1 MFKIAYILSIVFFCL
16 TLPGCGPGTDQ
27 SREKEI
33 LLKVWAHA
41 GQEAERTTLESQVER
56 INQAGLP
63 FRVELTLIPERSY
76 NAQVQAAALAGD
88 LPDVL
93 EFDGPYLS
101 NYVWQGHLRPLDS
114 LLSRETKQDLIPSIV
129 NQGTIAGK
137 LYGVGT
143 FDSGLG
149 IYARESLLTAAGIR
163 IPKGPGDA
171 WSAKEFA
178 GALERLAQDDSDGA
192 VLDLKLNY
200 PPEWFTY
207 AFSPLIQSA
216 GADLIER
223 PGYGRSSGTLD
234 NPGSVSALTQF
245 QSWLQKGYVDP
256 NIDDAAFTESRV
268 ALSWAGHWEY
278 QRYHEAFGD
287 DLIILPLPDMGHGSR
302 TGQGSWVWGVTRKN
316 PNEAAAAGLL
326 EYLLSTEEIL
336 AMTAANGAVPA
347 TFSAIDGSMRY
358 REGGPLHLFA
368 RQLTEG
374 PAVPRPQTP
383 AYPIITSAFNQA
395 IQEIRNGKD
404 VGKALS
410 DAAAAIDQ
418 DIADNKGYPMSA
430 EP

>member
-1 MFKIAYILSIVFFCL
+1 VFKIAYILSVVFLCL
-16 TLPGCGPGTDQ
+16 ALAGCGPGTDQ
-27 SREKEI
+27 SPEKEI

-41 GQEAERTTLESQVER
+41 GQEAERSTLESQVER

-63 FRVELTLIPERSY
+63 FRVELTFIPERSY

-101 NYVWQGHLRPLDS
+101 NYVWQGHLRPLNS
-114 LLSRETKQDLIPSIV
+114 LLSRETKQDLIPTIIS
-129 NQGTIAGK
+129 QGTIAGK

-143 FDSGLG
+143 YDSGLG
-149 IYARESLLTAAGIR
+149 IYARKSLLTAAGIR
-163 IPKGPGDA
+163 IPKAPGDA
-171 WSAKEFA
+171 WNAKEFA
-178 GALERLAQDDSDGA
+178 GILERLAQNDSDGA

-234 NPGSVSALTQF
+234 SPGSVSALKQF

-287 DLIILPLPDMGHGSR
+287 DLIILPLPDLGHGSR

-316 PNEAAAAGLL
+316 PNEAAAAGFL
-326 EYLLSTEEIL
+326 EYLLSTEAIL

-347 TFSAIDGSMRY
+347 TFRAIERSMGY
-358 REGGPLHLFA
+358 REDGPLHLFA

-374 PAVPRPQTP
+374 SAIPRPQTP
-383 AYPIITSAFNQA
+383 AYPVITSAFNQA
-395 IQEIRNGKD
+395 VQEIRNGKD
-404 VGKALS
+404 VRRALS
-410 DAAAAIDQ
+410 DAAAVIDQ
-418 DIADNKGYPMSA
+418 DIADNKGYPMPDES
-430 EP
+430 